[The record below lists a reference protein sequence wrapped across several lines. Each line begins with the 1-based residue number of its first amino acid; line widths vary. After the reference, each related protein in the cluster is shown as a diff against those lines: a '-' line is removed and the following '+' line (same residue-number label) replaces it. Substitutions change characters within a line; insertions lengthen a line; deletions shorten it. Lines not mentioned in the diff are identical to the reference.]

1 MFSYIFFNG
10 KLIKGDKIRISSNDP
25 GFLYGDGLFETIRSY
40 NGFIFKLDEHLQRL
54 FSSSRILRH
63 NIDFDKDYLVATL
76 DELVTRNKLR
86 KCDAY
91 IKIMI
96 TRGNYKDR
104 LKFDYSSKSNLII
117 TASKLI
123 PYPDEYYKDGI
134 KVISSTIRRNSL
146 GNDLYRHKLINYFEN
161 IFARNEAY
169 FQGAQE
175 AIFLTK
181 DRIILEGSTS
191 NIFFVKNKVI
201 HTPPITQNILPGIT
215 RDTVIDLCS
224 KNDLKVSQRKIHYRD
239 ITCADEIFLTSSL
252 MEIMPVREFDKY
264 KIGERIPGNTTSG
277 LMILYKLETEKN
289 TQ

>member
-10 KLIKGDKIRISSNDP
+10 KLIKEDKTIISINDP
-25 GFLYGDGLFETIRSY
+25 GFLYGDGIFETIRSY
-40 NGFIFKLDEHLQRL
+40 SGFIFKLDEHLQRL

-63 NIDFDKDYLVATL
+63 NIDFDKNYLIAAL
-76 DELVTRNKLR
+76 NELITRNKLR

-117 TASKLI
+117 ITRKLI
-123 PYPDEYYKDGI
+123 PYPDEYYKNGI

-146 GNDLYRHKLINYFEN
+146 GNDLYRYKLINHFEN
-161 IFARNEAY
+161 VFSKNEAY
-169 FQGAQE
+169 LQEAQE

-181 DRIILEGSTS
+181 DRIILEGSAS
-191 NIFFVKNKVI
+191 NVFFVKNEVI
-201 HTPPITQNILPGIT
+201 LTPPTTQDILPGIT
-215 RDTVIDLCS
+215 RDIVIDLCN
-224 KNDLKVSQRKIHYRD
+224 KNNLKVSQRKIHYHD
-239 ITCADEIFLTSSL
+239 IIDADEIFLTSSI

-264 KIGERIPGNTTSG
+264 KIGERIPGSITSG
-277 LMILYKLETEKN
+277 LMLLYKLETEKN
-289 TQ
+289 T

>member
-10 KLIKGDKIRISSNDP
+10 KLIKEDKTIISINDP
-25 GFLYGDGLFETIRSY
+25 GFLYGDGIFETIRSY

-63 NIDFDKDYLVATL
+63 NIDFDKNYLIVAL
-76 DELVTRNKLR
+76 NELITRNKLR
-86 KCDAY
+86 KYDAY

-117 TASKLI
+117 IARKLI
-123 PYPDEYYKDGI
+123 PYPDEYYKNGI

-146 GNDLYRHKLINYFEN
+146 GNDLYRYKLINHFEN
-161 IFARNEAY
+161 VFSKNEAY
-169 FQGAQE
+169 LQEAQE

-181 DRIILEGSTS
+181 DRIILEGSAS
-191 NIFFVKNKVI
+191 NVFFVKNEVI
-201 HTPPITQNILPGIT
+201 FTPPTTQDILPGIT
-215 RDTVIDLCS
+215 RDIVIDLCN
-224 KNDLKVSQRKIHYRD
+224 KNNLKVSQRKIHYHG
-239 ITCADEIFLTSSL
+239 IIVADEIFLTSSI

-264 KIGERIPGNTTSG
+264 KIGERIPGSITSG
-277 LMILYKLETEKN
+277 LMLLYKLETEKN
-289 TQ
+289 T